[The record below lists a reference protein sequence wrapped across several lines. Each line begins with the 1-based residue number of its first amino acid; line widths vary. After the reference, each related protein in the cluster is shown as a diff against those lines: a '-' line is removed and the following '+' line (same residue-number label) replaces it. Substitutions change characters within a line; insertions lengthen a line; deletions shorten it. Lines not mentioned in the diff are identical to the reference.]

1 MHEFICIIQL
11 CVCTCVGVRLC
22 VCVCVCAQLFEIKMT
37 MSPFKILDL
46 ISVSGK
52 DAEEGPLFHL
62 QGWR

>member
-1 MHEFICIIQL
+1 MHYPTL
-11 CVCTCVGVRLC
+11 RVYLRWC
-22 VCVCVCAQLFEIKMT
+22 VCVCVCVRAQLFEIKMT